1 MDHEDSGK
9 HFSFL
14 RLLYQRILGR
24 IRAFLRYCS
33 THPYYQWFKTLKA
46 ILPLIWWIRS
56 LCLPI
61 SHHTY
66 VERCVPN
73 LVCRL
78 TYVSAQRS
86 VGSSCIGQVCFLIID
101 IVSYWVSYRF
111 LFIELFFGITLAY
124 TIQSFYCWRI
134 FVSEYDVLRVFESS
148 SLDAYTI
155 SVSHRNYFVCSFV
168 VSLKL
173 LQFRSLLIYSGWSAH
188 RHWEWCMVRCHT
200 PTVANRWRFLAAY
213 AGTGLVFSTNRITT
227 SFYSY

>member
-73 LVCRL
+73 LVRHL

-86 VGSSCIGQVCFLIID
+86 VGSGCIGQVCFLIID

-134 FVSEYDVLRVFESS
+134 FVSEYDVLRVFESWCLYHFS
-148 SLDAYTI
+148 FPPQLLCMQFHREFETITVQIFAHLQWLICTSTLGMMYGSLSHAHCCQSLTI
-155 SVSHRNYFVCSFV
+155 FGSIRGHRVG
-168 VSLKL
+168 
-173 LQFRSLLIYSGWSAH
+173 LQHKSDNNIIL
-188 RHWEWCMVRCHT
+188 
-200 PTVANRWRFLAAY
+200 
-213 AGTGLVFSTNRITT
+213 
-227 SFYSY
+227 